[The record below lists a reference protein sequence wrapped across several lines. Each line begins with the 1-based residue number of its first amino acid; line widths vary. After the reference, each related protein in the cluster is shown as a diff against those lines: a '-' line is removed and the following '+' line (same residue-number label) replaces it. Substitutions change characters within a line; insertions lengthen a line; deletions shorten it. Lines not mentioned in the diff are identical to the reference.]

1 MELRWEKDINSGIV
15 VDISKKRISRPL
27 LSRSRLNL
35 FSKLLLDNVVISGA
49 LICQTRVKCERKNK
63 GRGIPIFDLPP
74 EFQEASRPKVIGE
87 E

>member
-1 MELRWEKDINSGIV
+1 MGHKSLENKF
-15 VDISKKRISRPL
+15 KREEVLEVPRPL

-35 FSKLLLDNVVISGA
+35 FSKLLLDNFVISGA

-63 GRGIPIFDLPP
+63 VRGIPIFDLPP